1 MYDGAVLLPAVA
13 LVDVL
18 AVVVTAGS
26 LHDLPRNLAV
36 RGRGAS
42 LACGDCGIYTNL
54 RCEIYRLPMAS
65 ANCAAVLRL

>member
-1 MYDGAVLLPAVA
+1 MYLLAEGDDGVYDGAVLLPAVA

-36 RGRGAS
+36 GGRGAS
-42 LACGDCGIYTNL
+42 LACRDN
-54 RCEIYRLPMAS
+54 
-65 ANCAAVLRL
+65 NAVL